1 MDISRLRPFGGL
13 HSSLLAFSTGY
24 VFRISYWF
32 STPTEFG
39 AFSNVWMV
47 TPQDRHLLF
56 ADPAKSGRVVRI
68 YHRFVESYGAT
79 ISLWRPDP
87 MCLHLVMQGSAATT
101 IEINLRLG
109 RTLLTRVLAASARAM
124 PVAWATKDTVAPALD
139 ALTSMF
145 IAKGRVRVAG
155 KTETEEPYF
164 AGDIDDIMLVKD
176 GSASVNGGPAG
187 YLCPATRPVAFG
199 GFQATPQALELV
211 GRLYLAYRDAG
222 AANGGP

>member
-1 MDISRLRPFGGL
+1 
-13 HSSLLAFSTGY
+13 
-24 VFRISYWF
+24 
-32 STPTEFG
+32 
-39 AFSNVWMV
+39 
-47 TPQDRHLLF
+47 
-56 ADPAKSGRVVRI
+56 
-68 YHRFVESYGAT
+68 
-79 ISLWRPDP
+79 
-87 MCLHLVMQGSAATT
+87 
-101 IEINLRLG
+101 
-109 RTLLTRVLAASARAM
+109 M